1 MKYVRTKDKITT
13 SNTATHELTK
23 HICCAGY
30 FRTLE
35 KGAFV
40 RIGREWWNF
49 YGSWVDIID
58 ENGTHY
64 SIRPDEV
71 KTVTK
76 ELPYA
81 DTIEELCDEF
91 VLVNLEYLGQ
101 TNPKHYDTL
110 YGIKTKN
117 SFEQEGGITQAI
129 EGGWYAIY
137 GAIWT
142 TGEHGEP
149 ILKSVAKMNE
159 KGELE
164 LL

>member
-1 MKYVRTKDKITT
+1 MKYVRTKNGITT
-13 SNTATHELTK
+13 SDRVTHELTE

-30 FRTLE
+30 FRTLD
-35 KGAFV
+35 KGASV

-64 SIRPDEV
+64 SISPDEV
-71 KTVTK
+71 KNVTK
-76 ELPYA
+76 ELPQA

-91 VLVNLEYLGQ
+91 IYNKQLLYPSYID
-101 TNPKHYDTL
+101 PKDTDL
-110 YGIKTKN
+110 IAFRYKIEDEFNYKN
-117 SFEQEGGITQAI
+117 HKE
-129 EGGWYAIY
+129 IY

-149 ILKSVAKMNE
+149 ILKSVAKVKHVSSE
-159 KGELE
+159 GEIEWE

>member
-13 SNTATHELTK
+13 SNTATHELTE

-71 KTVTK
+71 KNVTK
-76 ELPYA
+76 ELTQA

-91 VLVNLEYLGQ
+91 IYNNELLCPSYLDPKDTDVIAFRYRLEDEFKY
-101 TNPKHYDTL
+101 
-110 YGIKTKN
+110 KN
-117 SFEQEGGITQAI
+117 HKE
-129 EGGWYAIY
+129 IY
-137 GAIWT
+137 GAIWA

-149 ILKSVAKMNE
+149 ILKSVAKM
-159 KGELE
+159 KGVSQNCEIEWE

>member
-1 MKYVRTKDKITT
+1 MKYVRTKNGITT
-13 SNTATHELTK
+13 SNTATHELTE

-71 KTVTK
+71 KRVTK
-76 ELPYA
+76 ELPYV

-91 VLVNLEYLGQ
+91 IYIKHIDDKCFKYFYNSIDTAKNELYNSDGTLHYKPRKDLE
-101 TNPKHYDTL
+101 
-110 YGIKTKN
+110 
-117 SFEQEGGITQAI
+117 
-129 EGGWYAIY
+129 IY